1 MIFAGVVVMFS
12 PSILL
17 DVMPELREGKRK
29 DVGRMSSLPLM
40 LFSPAETLTF
50 PGIPD
55 LSEGGAIC

>member
-1 MIFAGVVVMFS
+1 
-12 PSILL
+12 
-17 DVMPELREGKRK
+17 MPELREGKRK